1 MVSIVIDIST
11 TELLIWTIE
20 IIILVLL
27 IMLIE
32 YFIFKRK
39 DIQVVFLLRTIL
51 ASLLIVILVPLIG
64 LVSRAIEY
72 EGRDFFPIGVVIVY
86 TLTYYILY
94 LLIHNKQYNRAI
106 PLTTILLCILYIIRQ
121 IFNVSFIV

>member
-27 IMLIE
+27 IILIE